1 LFGTGAYTLGGG
13 IFSNFPHPWED
24 EKCETPPLSESF
36 RYTPLVWD
44 KSKEGWGRGAWFI
57 DSRFLSFFNPVF
69 SKIFKYQGVYPMNW
83 KVER

>member
-1 LFGTGAYTLGGG
+1 LGQGRIHWEGG
-13 IFSNFPHPWED
+13 YLVIFLIPGKMKNVNP
-24 EKCETPPLSESF
+24 PPLSESF